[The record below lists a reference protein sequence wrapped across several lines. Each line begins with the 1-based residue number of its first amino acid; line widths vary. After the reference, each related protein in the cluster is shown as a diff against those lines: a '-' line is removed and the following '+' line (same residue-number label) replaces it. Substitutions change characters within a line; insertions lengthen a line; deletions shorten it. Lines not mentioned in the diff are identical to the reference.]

1 MISDSSV
8 FIAHLHCS
16 VPCYNSNTWNLN
28 SWYTLYK
35 YLLNE
40 VRKEEITQ
48 WKDGRDTC
56 HQQKRLQ
63 LYFAVKICVAYYGQ
77 Q

>member
-1 MISDSSV
+1 ML
-8 FIAHLHCS
+8 IAHLHCF
-16 VPCYNSNTWNLN
+16 VPCYSSNTWNLN

-40 VRKEEITQ
+40 GWKEEITQ
-48 WKDGRDTC
+48 WKDGRTHVTNRKAFNSISLLKPVLLC
-56 HQQKRLQ
+56 
-63 LYFAVKICVAYYGQ
+63 YGQ